1 MLFVYARHT
10 PDCDHRDEP
19 KYRRCRCPKW
29 IDGYVDNQRLRQS
42 AKTRSWEKA
51 ELIARSIQEAADPMK
66 AAQPVITTIKD
77 AIDAYVADE
86 KGRNLS
92 KETTKQS
99 KTLFEKQLLPW
110 AKHRGL
116 TRLRDLTAPELV
128 NFRATWG
135 NNGLTANRK
144 LSRLAGFFAFCI
156 QNGWLTENPAARVK
170 RSTVGS
176 LPTGWFPKPEFQR
189 IIDATYAYGDW
200 RGGRD
205 FHYRADRLRALVLL
219 MRWSGLAIQD
229 AVTLERERLSDD
241 DKLFLY
247 RAKTG
252 VPVQVP
258 LPPDIATM
266 LRALP
271 SDNARYFFWSGNG
284 DPQTACKGWRRSLTR
299 LFTVANIRKPD
310 GTLKRCHAHMF
321 RDTFAVELLNK
332 GVPIDR
338 VSLLLGHSSVKV
350 TEKHYA
356 PFVKERQQQ
365 LETYARMAWDETV
378 ENAGPPRGGSSQRKP
393 FLLRV
398 RKANSPGNRAAA
410 QG

>member
-10 PDCDHRDEP
+10 PECNHEDDP

-29 IDGYVDNQRLRQS
+29 IDGYVDDKRARRS
-42 AKTRSWEKA
+42 AQTRSWEKA
-51 ELIARSIQEAADPMK
+51 EHKARLIEEAADPSTQRQ
-66 AAQPVITTIKD
+66 AIPTTI
-77 AIDAYVADE
+77 ANAVEIFLADE

-99 KTLFEKQLLPW
+99 KTLFQNQFLSW

-116 TRLRDLTAPELV
+116 IRLRDLTPPQLV
-128 NFRATWG
+128 NFRATWE
-135 NNGLTANRK
+135 NSGLTANRK
-144 LSRLAGFFAFCI
+144 LSRLVGFFAFCI
-156 QNGWLTENPAARVK
+156 QNGWLNENPATKVK
-170 RSTVGS
+170 RSTVHS
-176 LPTGWFPKPEFQR
+176 LPRGWFPKPEFKR
-189 IIDATYAYGDW
+189 IVDATYAYGDW

-205 FHYRADRLRALVLL
+205 FQFRADRLRALVLL

-229 AVTLERERLSDD
+229 AVTLERDRLSDD
-241 DKLFLY
+241 GKIFLY

-252 VPVQVP
+252 VPVYVP
-258 LPPDIATM
+258 IPPDIAGV
-266 LRALP
+266 LQALP
-271 SDNARYFFWSGNG
+271 SGNPRHFFWSGNG
-284 DPQTACKGWRRSLTR
+284 DAQTACKGWRRSLSQ
-299 LFTVANIRKPD
+299 LFEIANIRKPD
-310 GTLKRCHAHMF
+310 GTPKRCHAHMF

-365 LETYARMAWDETV
+365 LEMYARMAWEDSAV
-378 ENAGPPRGGSSQRKP
+378 DAGDIQSRTPSVSKP
-393 FLLRV
+393 ASTQV
-398 RKANSPGNRAAA
+398 N
-410 QG
+410 

>member
-1 MLFVYARHT
+1 MLFVYSRHT
-10 PDCDHRDEP
+10 PQCGHKDDL

-29 IDGYVDNQRLRQS
+29 IDGYVDDKRLRQS
-42 AKTRSWEKA
+42 AQTRSWEQAERKA
-51 ELIARSIQEAADPMK
+51 HLIEEAADPTRQR
-66 AAQPVITTIKD
+66 QPTPATIAG
-77 AIDAYVADE
+77 AIEAFLADE

-116 TRLRDLTAPELV
+116 SRLRDITPPELL
-128 NFRATWG
+128 NFRANWA

-144 LSRLAGFFAFCI
+144 LSRLVGFFAFCI
-156 QNGWLTENPAARVK
+156 QNGWLTENPAMKVK
-170 RSTVGS
+170 RSTIHS
-176 LPTGWFPKPEFQR
+176 LPTGWFPKPEFKR
-189 IIDATYAYGDW
+189 IVDATYAYGEW

-205 FHYRADRLRALVLL
+205 FQFRADRLRALVLL
-219 MRWSGLAIQD
+219 MRWSGLSIQD
-229 AVTLERERLSDD
+229 AVTLERDRLSEEG
-241 DKLFLY
+241 KLFLY

-252 VPVQVP
+252 VPVYVP
-258 LPPDIATM
+258 IPPDLAEV

-271 SDNARYFFWSGNG
+271 SANPRYFFWSGNG
-284 DPQTACKGWRRSLTR
+284 DPQTACKGWRRSFIR
-299 LFTVANIRKPD
+299 LFEIAKIRKPD
-310 GTLKRCHAHMF
+310 GSPKRCHPHMF
-321 RDTFAVELLNK
+321 RDTFAVELLNR

-365 LETYARMAWDETV
+365 LEIYARLAWEDSVV
-378 ENAGPPRGGSSQRKP
+378 EGADVQGTTASGSKFVP
-393 FLLRV
+393 
-398 RKANSPGNRAAA
+398 A
-410 QG
+410 QVH

>member
-1 MLFVYARHT
+1 MLFVYSRHT
-10 PDCDHRDEP
+10 AQCDHKHDL

-29 IDGYVDNQRLRQS
+29 IDGYLDGKRTRQS
-42 AKTRSWEKA
+42 AQTRSWEQAERKA
-51 ELIARSIQEAADPMK
+51 RLIEEAADPAK
-66 AAQPVITTIKD
+66 QCQPIPTTI
-77 AIDAYVADE
+77 ANAVEAFLADE

-99 KTLFEKQLLPW
+99 KTLFEKQFLPW

-116 TRLRDLTAPELV
+116 SRLRDLTPPELV
-128 NFRATWG
+128 NFRATWA

-144 LSRLAGFFAFCI
+144 LSRLLGFFAFCI
-156 QNGWLTENPAARVK
+156 QNGWLNENPAMKVK
-170 RSTVGS
+170 RATVHS
-176 LPTGWFPKPEFQR
+176 LPTGWFPKPEFDR
-189 IIDATYAYGDW
+189 IVDATYAYGEW

-205 FHYRADRLRALVLL
+205 FQFRADRLRALVLL

-229 AVTLERERLSDD
+229 AVTLERDRLSDD
-241 DKLFLY
+241 GKLFLY

-252 VPVQVP
+252 VPVYVP
-258 LPPDIATM
+258 IPPDVAES

-271 SDNARYFFWSGNG
+271 SVNPRYFFWSGNG
-284 DPQTACKGWRRSLTR
+284 DPQTACKGWRRSFAR
-299 LFTVANIRKPD
+299 LFEIARIRKPD
-310 GTLKRCHAHMF
+310 GTPKRCHAHMF
-321 RDTFAVELLNK
+321 RDTFAVELLNN

-365 LETYARMAWDETV
+365 LEMYARMAWKNSVV
-378 ENAGPPRGGSSQRKP
+378 EAADLRSLGPSQSKS
-393 FLLRV
+393 V
-398 RKANSPGNRAAA
+398 AA
-410 QG
+410 QVN

>member
-1 MLFVYARHT
+1 MLFVYARHI
-10 PDCDHRDEP
+10 PECDHKDDL

-29 IDGYVDNQRLRQS
+29 IDGYVDGKRARQS
-42 AKTRSWEKA
+42 AQTRSWEQAERKA
-51 ELIARSIQEAADPMK
+51 RLIEDAADPFK
-66 AAQPVITTIKD
+66 QRQPVPAAIVD
-77 AIDAYVADE
+77 AVEAFLADE

-99 KTLFEKQLLPW
+99 RTLFQKQFLPW
-110 AKHRGL
+110 TKHRGL
-116 TRLRDLTAPELV
+116 IRLRDLTPIELV
-128 NFRATWG
+128 NFRATWA

-144 LSRLAGFFAFCI
+144 LSRLVGFFAFCI
-156 QNGWLTENPAARVK
+156 QNGWLHENPAMRLK
-170 RSTVGS
+170 RATAHS
-176 LPTGWFPKPEFQR
+176 LPTGWFPKPEFKR
-189 IIDATYAYGDW
+189 IVDATYAYGEW

-205 FHYRADRLRALVLL
+205 FQFRADRLRALVLL

-229 AVTLERERLSDD
+229 AVTLERDRLSDD
-241 DKLFLY
+241 GKLFLY

-252 VPVQVP
+252 VAVCVP
-258 LPPDIATM
+258 IPPDVAEV

-271 SDNARYFFWSGNG
+271 SVNPRYFFWSGNG
-284 DPQTACKGWRRSLTR
+284 DAQTACKGWRRSLTR
-299 LFTVANIRKPD
+299 LFEIANIQKPD
-310 GTLKRCHAHMF
+310 GTPKRCHAHMF

-365 LETYARMAWDETV
+365 LEVYARMAWEDSRMD
-378 ENAGPPRGGSSQRKP
+378 AGDIQSGTQLASKPASSQ
-393 FLLRV
+393 V
-398 RKANSPGNRAAA
+398 N
-410 QG
+410 

>member
-1 MLFVYARHT
+1 MFTLATRPIATTART
-10 PDCDHRDEP
+10 RNTAVAAA
-19 KYRRCRCPKW
+19 PKW
-29 IDGYVDNQRLRQS
+29 IDGYVDSQRLRQS

-51 ELIARSIQEAADPMK
+51 ELTARSIQEAADPMK
-66 AAQPVITTIKD
+66 AAQPVITTIQD

-116 TRLRDLTAPELV
+116 TRLRDLTASELV

-219 MRWSGLAIQD
+219 MRWSGFAIQD
-229 AVTLERERLSDD
+229 AVTLERERLSED

-258 LPPDIATM
+258 LPRTSLQCFEHFPATTRGTFSGRETEI
-266 LRALP
+266 LKPPARA
-271 SDNARYFFWSGNG
+271 G
-284 DPQTACKGWRRSLTR
+284 
-299 LFTVANIRKPD
+299 VA
-310 GTLKRCHAHMF
+310 H
-321 RDTFAVELLNK
+321 
-332 GVPIDR
+332 
-338 VSLLLGHSSVKV
+338 
-350 TEKHYA
+350 
-356 PFVKERQQQ
+356 
-365 LETYARMAWDETV
+365 
-378 ENAGPPRGGSSQRKP
+378 
-393 FLLRV
+393 
-398 RKANSPGNRAAA
+398 
-410 QG
+410 

>member
-10 PDCDHRDEP
+10 SDCDHRQDP

-29 IDGYVDNQRLRQS
+29 IDGYLDNRRVRQS

-51 ELIARSIQEAADPMK
+51 ELTARSIQDAADPIK
-66 AAQPVITTIKD
+66 AAHPVITTIED
-77 AIDAYVADE
+77 AVAAYQADE

-99 KTLFEKQLLPW
+99 KTLFEQQLLPW

-116 TRLRDLTAPELV
+116 IRVHDLTVPELV
-128 NFRATWG
+128 AFRATWG
-135 NNGLTANRK
+135 NNGLTTNRK
-144 LSRLAGFFAFCI
+144 LSRLAGFFSFCI
-156 QNGWLTENPAARVK
+156 QNGWLNDNPALKIK
-170 RSTVGS
+170 RATVS
-176 LPTGWFPKPEFQR
+176 SIPTGWFPKPEFQR
-189 IIDATYAYGDW
+189 IVDATFAYGDW
-200 RGGRD
+200 QGGHD
-205 FHYRADRLRALVLL
+205 FYARADRLRALVLL
-219 MRWSGLAIQD
+219 MRWSGLSIQD
-229 AVTLERERLSDD
+229 AVTLERERLSED

-252 VPVQVP
+252 VPVLVP
-258 LPPDIATM
+258 VPPDVAAT

-271 SDNARYFFWSGNG
+271 SVNPRYFFWSGNG
-284 DPQTACKGWRRSLTR
+284 DPQTACKGWRRSLKR
-299 LFTVANIRKPD
+299 LFEIANILKPD
-310 GTLKRCHAHMF
+310 NTPKRCHAHMF

-365 LETYARMAWDETV
+365 LENYARMAWDEAV
-378 ENAGPPRGGSSQRKP
+378 VPIPPSPKRRASKP
-393 FLLRV
+393 FLLKSRSQ
-398 RKANSPGNRAAA
+398 KAATVTVSTPA
-410 QG
+410 